1 MPCCAFAVFLVGQIA
16 LALDRV
22 RTRIFGEHEAEG
34 LRPNLSVAWQPGMAT
49 VAAAPSSNAFRLRIE
64 RALSPRM
71 LMLAVTLEITVALVG
86 VAGVAAATTGTS
98 PADLTQALSVICH
111 GGHLTAL

>member
-22 RTRIFGEHEAEG
+22 RTRIFGERATG
-34 LRPNLSVAWQPGMAT
+34 GFRPNQSVAWQPGMVA
-49 VAAAPSSNAFRLRIE
+49 VAAAPSGNAFRAKLE
-64 RALSPRM
+64 RLMSPRM
-71 LMLAVTLEITVALVG
+71 LMLAVTLEVTVALVG
-86 VAGVAAATTGTS
+86 VVGVAAATTGTS

>member
-22 RTRIFGEHEAEG
+22 RTRIFGERAQDG
-34 LRPNLSVAWQPGMAT
+34 FAPNLAVAWQPGMT
-49 VAAAPSSNAFRLRIE
+49 AAAAVPDRNSFRTKVE

-71 LMLAVTLEITVALVG
+71 LMLAVTLEVTVALVG
-86 VAGVAAATTGTS
+86 VVSVAATTTGAS
-98 PADLTQALSVICH
+98 PADLTQALSIICH

>member
-22 RTRIFGEHEAEG
+22 RTRIFGERANG
-34 LRPNLSVAWQPGMAT
+34 GFQPNLAVAWQPGMAT
-49 VAAAPSSNAFRLRIE
+49 VAARPNENVLRTRIE

-71 LMLAVTLEITVALVG
+71 LMLAVTLEVTVALVG
-86 VAGVAAATTGTS
+86 VVSVAAATTGTS